1 MNHYIL
7 DFFTLFAVHV
17 LGLISPGPDFAVTV
31 KNSVTA
37 GRRSGNYTA
46 LGIAIG
52 CMIHMTY
59 CIVGLGFIIAQSLLA
74 LAVLKYAG
82 AAYLIYIG
90 IKALRTKAPTTTTQV
105 TADSAH
111 MSAGRAW
118 RSGILTNLLN
128 PKATLFFL
136 SLFSI
141 VMKPNTPMAVQFIYA
156 LIMATTA
163 FLWFAIVARV
173 LTHQAVRTRFKRVQH
188 WVERGMGAI
197 LVLLGIK
204 IILPSND

>member
-1 MNHYIL
+1 MNHYII

-17 LGLISPGPDFAVTV
+17 LGLISPGPDFAIAV

-37 GRRSGNYTA
+37 GRRAGTYTS
-46 LGIAIG
+46 LGIALG
-52 CMIHMTY
+52 CMVHMTY

-82 AAYLIYIG
+82 AVYLIYIG
-90 IKALRTKAPTTTTQV
+90 IKALRTKAPTATDLQ
-105 TADSAH
+105 AQSKQLRPW
-111 MSAGRAW
+111 RAW
-118 RSGILTNLLN
+118 RSGLLTNLLN

-141 VMKPNTPMAVQFIYA
+141 VMKPNTPLAVQFIYA
-156 LIMATTA
+156 VIMAVTA
-163 FLWFAIVARV
+163 FFWFALVARI
-173 LTHQAVRTRFKRVQH
+173 LTHQAVRTRFKRIQH
-188 WVERGMGAI
+188 WVERGMGGI

-204 IILPSND
+204 IVLPNND